1 MKLKKIIAVM
11 LIAVV
16 ILSNFVV
23 ISYAITNQDNAED
36 TMEEANKNK
45 WYYNQISN
53 KTDDIS
59 KIATTLYKELEKMY
73 ETEWLIVSLEYEV
86 TDKFSQPQLGN
97 YLLKD
102 DSELQKAMSIAKF
115 AFSADYPE
123 VYYVDF
129 TKLAIRL
136 EQQGQ
141 GTKAEYHA
149 YIGAVDGN
157 SYYTEN
163 IVMDYSEKDEVND
176 IMDVATVI
184 NDFDSE
190 ADNIINN
197 KPTQG
202 TKADEEY
209 SRELIKYVH
218 DEIIRIAEYKT
229 QETATN
235 TVIDGKKIDNRAHL
249 NSPYGV
255 LVRNEGS
262 ALGYA
267 RTFKAILDRLG
278 LTSIL
283 VQGTY
288 NQEEQVANHVWN
300 YVQIGEDWY
309 VVDCTLDELFTSE
322 VAETA
327 HSEYLIVDAKKV
339 KATHNKAQNIGNT
352 DYKIEYPALLKEN
365 APSFE
370 MVMEQVQ
377 TNKPIYPGYEF
388 EVIVK
393 MDNLENVQNRI
404 SAITGTLEYSKA
416 DLTLVGGITPLKD
429 WEITDKSYNEATG
442 KFCIE
447 RESNPTAQE
456 EPYEIFKLKFQVNRN
471 INKDKVRVAL
481 KNIEGSNARL
491 NGSEITGT
499 IIDAEDTSIDIDI
512 TPLPSEITSNVYKI
526 QEGYISKIPAKTTVQ
541 EFKKNIT
548 EYPDLI
554 FTNLSEEG
562 YVTTGTIM
570 QAGGIG
576 YTLVV
581 TGDNN
586 GNGYVDIDDIMRIRW
601 HCVELITLS
610 GANLKA
616 SDIDDL
622 DGRITVNDLVLIRQ
636 LYTNEAFNQE

>member
-59 KIATTLYKELEKMY
+59 KIATTIYEALEAMNEKY
-73 ETEWLIVSLEYEV
+73 FLEAGLEDEITESF
-86 TDKFSQPQLGN
+86 TQQRLG
-97 YLLKD
+97 YLFANKSILD
-102 DSELQKAMSIAKF
+102 KAMNVAKY
-115 AFSADYPE
+115 AFSLDYPE
-123 VYYVDF
+123 IYYVDYS
-129 TKLAIRL
+129 KLNI
-136 EQQGQ
+136 EITQKGS
-141 GTKAEYHA
+141 GTSAKYNA
-149 YIGAVDGN
+149 YIGKGGF
-157 SYYTEN
+157 YTDN
-163 IVMDYSEKDEVND
+163 IVLFGSDKDETND
-176 IMDVATVI
+176 ILDITTII
-184 NDFDSE
+184 NDAKHE
-190 ADNIINN
+190 ADNIINS

-235 TVIDGKKIDNRAHL
+235 TIIDGKKIDNRAHL

-255 LVRNEGS
+255 LVRHEGS

-388 EVIVK
+388 EIIVK

-404 SAITGTLEYSKA
+404 SAITGVLEYSKE
-416 DLTLVGGITPLKD
+416 DLSIVGGITPLKD

-456 EPYEIFKLKFQVNRN
+456 EKPYDVFKIKFQVNRST
-471 INKDKVRVAL
+471 NKDKVRVML